1 CGAQWTSSRRQ
12 ARDRSEACLRWLR
25 EDHSTWIHRSADA
38 VVVFLTRSAHG
49 VRMLARSDG
58 GPQDLAAEGG
68 LLVVER
74 LGGRSPGRGGQAGT
88 VDVWATNQAAVW
100 ACGQVG

>member
-1 CGAQWTSSRRQ
+1 VRLVSA
-12 ARDRSEACLRWLR
+12 
-25 EDHSTWIHRSADA
+25 WIHRSADA
-38 VVVFLTRSAHG
+38 VAVFLTWSAHG

-88 VDVWATNQAAVW
+88 VDLWATNQSAVW

>member
-1 CGAQWTSSRRQ
+1 
-12 ARDRSEACLRWLR
+12 
-25 EDHSTWIHRSADA
+25 
-38 VVVFLTRSAHG
+38 
-49 VRMLARSDG
+49 MLARSDG